1 MFQLQRPVPRST
13 RFGMRVLM
21 LMMWTASPTLAQ
33 EQAGQERA
41 GANGGSAWQ
50 FMQDGIVFAELNRQ
64 GGSRGGTEFVVPNWW
79 MGMTSRNTSR
89 GRLTFSTM
97 LSLDPATVG
106 KSGYRELLQSGE
118 ALDGQPVVD
127 RQHPHDFF
135 MQLAAVWQMSLT
147 DTAGLTLVGAP
158 AGEPALG
165 PVAFMHRASAADN
178 PAAPLGHH
186 TLDSTHIAF
195 GVLTAAV
202 DRGPWIVEGSVFNGR
217 EPDDNRW
224 DFDFGRL
231 DSFSGRVRFRPT
243 DEWSVQVSSGRLVEP
258 EALEPGNIVRSTT
271 AISWTRRNGADVTGI
286 TGGFG
291 RNDVDHGA
299 RHAVF
304 VEGARHVGANGL
316 YGRVEALEVETA
328 LLQTGLAPTGPSAED
343 KDVAFAFTVGAV
355 RDVLRVSGF
364 EGGIGADV
372 TFYGVPAA
380 LKPAYGSRPV
390 SVHIFFR
397 VRPPAPAG
405 RMWNMSVP

>member
-1 MFQLQRPVPRST
+1 MNDDPMDTRPRYP
-13 RFGMRVLM
+13 
-21 LMMWTASPTLAQ
+21 WEP
-33 EQAGQERA
+33 
-41 GANGGSAWQ
+41 
-50 FMQDGIVFAELNRQ
+50 D
-64 GGSRGGTEFVVPNWW
+64 
-79 MGMTSRNTSR
+79 
-89 GRLTFSTM
+89 
-97 LSLDPATVG
+97 
-106 KSGYRELLQSGE
+106 
-118 ALDGQPVVD
+118 LDGQPVVD

-135 MQLAAVWQMSLT
+135 MQLAAIWQMSLT
-147 DTAGLTLVGAP
+147 DMAGLTLVGAP
-158 AGEPALG
+158 VGEPALG
-165 PVAFMHRASAADN
+165 PVAFMHRASAMDN

-186 TLDSTHIAF
+186 TFDSTHIAF

-202 DRGPWIVEGSVFNGR
+202 DRGRWILEGSVFNGR

-271 AISWTRRNGADVTGI
+271 SISWMRRNGADVTGI

-304 VEGARHVGANGL
+304 VEGARHIGANGL
-316 YGRVEALEVETA
+316 YTRIEALEVETA
-328 LLQTGLAPTGPSAED
+328 LLQTGLAPAGPSAED
-343 KDVAFAFTVGAV
+343 KDLAFAFTAGAV

-364 EGGIGADV
+364 EGAIGADV
-372 TFYGVPAA
+372 TFYGVPTS
-380 LKPAYGSRPV
+380 LQPAYGSHPV
-390 SVHIFFR
+390 SVHVFFR
-397 VRPPAPAG
+397 VRPPAPGG